1 MRQEPKKVHTTLKIY
16 CTIALSDETVSSL
29 HLGRVAE
36 WLNVPPWKGGIRKF
50 RIEGSNPSPSAK
62 IQKGR
67 KLRLPAFFHA
77 CGGVPAHPA
86 CRLQFFFKRFLTF
99 SKNSGILR
107 LLSKFDVSTK
117 PITTAG
123 MFAEH
128 LWKGGRVVECTA
140 LERRHTEIPYRGF
153 ESLPFRQNS
162 KGRKLRLSAF
172 FAIGLRPRT
181 PAPSEP
187 ESSRQTSF
195 PNSHGTLFQKAHQ
208 DSSRRH
214 AQPLLVGRQRHGRP
228 QGRERLGRQARHL
241 PQRWAAGHG
250 HLQPHPPRQASRPTP
265 QRRKNERGDRSA
277 RADGSRDGKR
287 RRARGARPCARRS

>member
-1 MRQEPKKVHTTLKIY
+1 MRAAASRHIP
-16 CTIALSDETVSSL
+16 
-29 HLGRVAE
+29 
-36 WLNVPPWKGGIRKF
+36 
-50 RIEGSNPSPSAK
+50 
-62 IQKGR
+62 
-67 KLRLPAFFHA
+67 HA
-77 CGGVPAHPA
+77 VCS
-86 CRLQFFFKRFLTF
+86 FFFKRFLTF

-214 AQPLLVGRQRHGRP
+214 AQPLQVGRQRHGRP

-241 PQRWAAGHG
+241 PQR
-250 HLQPHPPRQASRPTP
+250 LS
-265 QRRKNERGDRSA
+265 
-277 RADGSRDGKR
+277 
-287 RRARGARPCARRS
+287 RRARASTAAPASTSLQADAAAQERRTRRSKRPSRRIP

>member
-77 CGGVPAHPA
+77 CGVPAHPA

-214 AQPLLVGRQRHGRP
+214 AQPLQVGRRAPRSA
-228 QGRERLGRQARHL
+228 ARA
-241 PQRWAAGHG
+241 R
-250 HLQPHPPRQASRPTP
+250 ASRSASAAPTSTLGC
-265 QRRKNERGDRSA
+265 RA
-277 RADGSRDGKR
+277 RASTAAPASTSLQADAAAQER
-287 RRARGARPCARRS
+287 RTRRSKRPSRRIP

>member
-1 MRQEPKKVHTTLKIY
+1 MN
-16 CTIALSDETVSSL
+16 S
-29 HLGRVAE
+29 
-36 WLNVPPWKGGIRKF
+36 
-50 RIEGSNPSPSAK
+50 SPSAK

-195 PNSHGTLFQKAHQ
+195 PNSHGTLFSESASRFFPASRSTSPSRASAPRSAARARASRSASAAPTSTLGCRARASTAAPASTSLQADAAAQERRTRRSKRP
-208 DSSRRH
+208 SRRI
-214 AQPLLVGRQRHGRP
+214 P
-228 QGRERLGRQARHL
+228 
-241 PQRWAAGHG
+241 
-250 HLQPHPPRQASRPTP
+250 
-265 QRRKNERGDRSA
+265 
-277 RADGSRDGKR
+277 
-287 RRARGARPCARRS
+287 

>member
-1 MRQEPKKVHTTLKIY
+1 M
-16 CTIALSDETVSSL
+16 
-29 HLGRVAE
+29 
-36 WLNVPPWKGGIRKF
+36 NVPPWKGGIRKF

-77 CGGVPAHPA
+77 CGVPAHPA

-153 ESLPFRQNS
+153 ESLPFRQNTDPEAS
-162 KGRKLRLSAF
+162 QAPGFSLFTLSTKH
-172 FAIGLRPRT
+172 I
-181 PAPSEP
+181 P
-187 ESSRQTSF
+187 EFYFRRFRQN
-195 PNSHGTLFQKAHQ
+195 PPDCDIL
-208 DSSRRH
+208 RH
-214 AQPLLVGRQRHGRP
+214 AIDCGGGSFGGSFFGGSLVGLTRFTAQR
-228 QGRERLGRQARHL
+228 
-241 PQRWAAGHG
+241 
-250 HLQPHPPRQASRPTP
+250 
-265 QRRKNERGDRSA
+265 
-277 RADGSRDGKR
+277 
-287 RRARGARPCARRS
+287 

>member
-1 MRQEPKKVHTTLKIY
+1 MYRPGKAAYGNSVSRVRIPPLPPRFRKAGSFGFLPFFMRAAASRHIP
-16 CTIALSDETVSSL
+16 
-29 HLGRVAE
+29 
-36 WLNVPPWKGGIRKF
+36 
-50 RIEGSNPSPSAK
+50 
-62 IQKGR
+62 
-67 KLRLPAFFHA
+67 HA
-77 CGGVPAHPA
+77 VCS
-86 CRLQFFFKRFLTF
+86 FFFKRFLTF

-214 AQPLLVGRQRHGRP
+214 AQGIV
-228 QGRERLGRQARHL
+228 
-241 PQRWAAGHG
+241 
-250 HLQPHPPRQASRPTP
+250 
-265 QRRKNERGDRSA
+265 RK
-277 RADGSRDGKR
+277 
-287 RRARGARPCARRS
+287 

>member
-1 MRQEPKKVHTTLKIY
+1 MRAAASRHIP
-16 CTIALSDETVSSL
+16 
-29 HLGRVAE
+29 
-36 WLNVPPWKGGIRKF
+36 
-50 RIEGSNPSPSAK
+50 
-62 IQKGR
+62 
-67 KLRLPAFFHA
+67 HA
-77 CGGVPAHPA
+77 VCS
-86 CRLQFFFKRFLTF
+86 FFFKRFLTF

-250 HLQPHPPRQASRPTP
+250 HLQPHPPRQACRPTP
-265 QRRKNERGDRSA
+265 QRRKDERGDRSA